1 VRLPKYNGPATPAR
15 LPHRSLAGWALALT
29 LGAVVPAAAHAQRVT
44 GPWADATIAPRGVLR
59 VGISPRWEQ
68 WNERYSAGGTREAL
82 GAGFTLDSL
91 GPSFIPFLSGLAPS
105 LAALT
110 GLAAPPLS
118 LGSLSTHLDVTQ
130 VTTPITLD
138 YGLTPRVGLQAM
150 IPYVKNR
157 VHVSAAANQ
166 GGAGATLGFNPAISL
181 AGAQQQNALVI
192 TSLGT
197 AATTLTAELV
207 RCNGLSDASCTAIN
221 ADRPGATALV
231 QLAGQ
236 VSDAVT
242 TVYGTLAAPGSLYAP
257 VAGSSLHTAVD
268 ARLTSLNTQFQSF
281 LGAPTTGEWVTGRP
295 VAAPPIAAA
304 DLATLLSD
312 PAYGFSARA
321 FGDYEHSH
329 VGDIEVGAKFL
340 LLDTFGPPATAPL
353 LPRAGALR
361 VAIAGALRLPTGQ
374 LDLPDDFTDIGTGDR
389 QADLE
394 LRGFADLAIGPRFWT
409 SAVVR
414 VGLQR
419 PDRLLRRITD
429 LPGEALPELAREQEV
444 SRDLGDVVE
453 VELAPRY
460 VPNEEFAFSA
470 LYRLRSKG
478 ADTYRGTFT
487 VTGAD
492 GTPLSLDASTLGTG
506 TEQTEHLAGF
516 AITFSTVRGHARRT
530 AKWPLEI
537 SFVHTQVLAG
547 KGVPRILANSV
558 AFRIYR

>member
-1 VRLPKYNGPATPAR
+1 MRLPKYNGPVTPAR
-15 LPHRSLAGWALALT
+15 GHHRTSAGWALALA
-29 LGAVVPAAAHAQRVT
+29 LVAQVPAAVHAQRVT
-44 GPWADATIAPRGVLR
+44 GPWEDATIAPRGVLR

-68 WNERYSAGGTREAL
+68 WNERYSTGGTREAL
-82 GAGFTLDSL
+82 GTGFTLDSL
-91 GPSFIPFLSGLAPS
+91 GPSFIPFLAGLTPS
-105 LAALT
+105 LSTLT

-118 LGSLSTHLDVTQ
+118 LGSLSTRLDVTQ

-138 YGLTPRVGLQAM
+138 YGLTRRLGLQAV

-166 GGAGATLGFNPAISL
+166 GGTGATLGFNPALSV
-181 AGAQQQNALVI
+181 AGAQQQNTLVI

-197 AATTLTAELV
+197 AATTLSAELA
-207 RCNGLSDASCTAIN
+207 RCAGLSDPSCTTIN

-231 QLAGQ
+231 QLAAQ
-236 VSDAVT
+236 VSTAVT
-242 TVYGTLAAPGSLYAP
+242 TVYGTQASPGSLYAP

-268 ARLTSLNTQFQSF
+268 ARLTSLNTQFRAF
-281 LGAPTTGEWVTGRP
+281 LGAPATGEWVTGRP
-295 VAAPPIAAA
+295 VPAPPIAAA
-304 DLATLLSD
+304 DLATLLGD
-312 PAYGFSARA
+312 PAYGISARA

-329 VGDIEVGAKFL
+329 VGDIEVGAKL
-340 LLDTFGPPATAPL
+340 LVLDTFGPPATAA
-353 LPRAGALR
+353 LPKAGALR
-361 VAIAGALRLPTGQ
+361 VAVAGVVRLPTAQ
-374 LDLPDDFTDIGTGDR
+374 LDLPGDFTDVGTGDR

-414 VGLQR
+414 FGLQR

-429 LPGEALPELAREQEV
+429 LPGDPFPELAREQEV
-444 SRDLGDVVE
+444 SRDLGDVTE
-453 VELAPRY
+453 VQLAPRY
-460 VPNEEFAFSA
+460 VPNDEFAFSA
-470 LYRLRSKG
+470 MYRLRSKG
-478 ADTYRGTFT
+478 ADSYRGTFT

-516 AITFSTVRGHARRT
+516 AVTFSTVRGHARRT

>member
-1 VRLPKYNGPATPAR
+1 MRLPKYNGPVTPAR
-15 LPHRSLAGWALALT
+15 EHHRTSAGWALALA
-29 LGAVVPAAAHAQRVT
+29 LVAPMPAAVHAQRVT
-44 GPWADATIAPRGVLR
+44 GPWEDATIAPRGVLR

-68 WNERYSAGGTREAL
+68 WNERYSTGGTREAL
-82 GAGFTLDSL
+82 GTGFTLDSL
-91 GPSFIPFLSGLAPS
+91 GPSFIPFLAGLTPS
-105 LAALT
+105 LSTLT

-118 LGSLSTHLDVTQ
+118 LGSLSTRLDVTQ

-138 YGLTPRVGLQAM
+138 YGLTRRLGLQAV

-166 GGAGATLGFNPAISL
+166 GGTGATLGFNPALSV
-181 AGAQQQNALVI
+181 AGAQQQNTLVI

-197 AATTLTAELV
+197 AATTLSAELA
-207 RCNGLSDASCTAIN
+207 RCAGLSDPSCTTIN

-231 QLAGQ
+231 QLAAQ
-236 VSDAVT
+236 VSTAVT
-242 TVYGTLAAPGSLYAP
+242 TVYGTQASPGSLYAP

-268 ARLTSLNTQFQSF
+268 ARLTSLNTQFRAF
-281 LGAPTTGEWVTGRP
+281 LGAPATGEWVTGRP
-295 VAAPPIAAA
+295 VPAPPIAAA
-304 DLATLLSD
+304 DLATLLGD
-312 PAYGFSARA
+312 PAYGISARA

-329 VGDIEVGAKFL
+329 VGDIEVGAKL
-340 LLDTFGPPATAPL
+340 LVLDTFGPPATAA
-353 LPRAGALR
+353 LPKAGALR
-361 VAIAGALRLPTGQ
+361 VAVAGVVRLPTAQ
-374 LDLPDDFTDIGTGDR
+374 LDLPGDFTDVGTGDR

-414 VGLQR
+414 FGLQR

-429 LPGEALPELAREQEV
+429 LPGDPFPELAREQEV
-444 SRDLGDVVE
+444 SRDLGDVTE
-453 VELAPRY
+453 VQLAPRY
-460 VPNEEFAFSA
+460 VPNDEFAFSA
-470 LYRLRSKG
+470 MYRLRSKG
-478 ADTYRGTFT
+478 ADSYRGTFT

-516 AITFSTVRGHARRT
+516 AVTFSTVRGHARRT